1 MKSGKREALRL
12 STLVFVF
19 VTAAILWCC
28 ESNVNKVG
36 GRDSDTDQPDP
47 STRFD
52 EINGVV
58 WFYNNRY
65 DYRFED
71 IRGDLDTLHSAGFRI
86 LGFYAPYDGDKEKW
100 HGCGPLDFYT
110 PPPPCGSVED
120 FRALTSDAHDRGMKV
135 VAYFAIIYI
144 DKASEFFRTAEE
156 QYAAGDRT
164 SREVAAFHWTDNS
177 EDPLPTPAA
186 GPSAWQWSAT
196 AGAYFWSLWGEAGFD
211 MNLAGARAEIERAE
225 KFWLDAG
232 LDGFMFDALFV
243 DPAYRDLAVTLPSTY
258 TPTEKWLT
266 FESTNYEETDDYLE
280 FGLTSWFNL
289 EDDDTANDYTWIA
302 LGMDGGEG
310 LEEALLRRD
319 EARARGRLTHA
330 WSIWEDEDVDP
341 YPDEDR
347 MRVQEAAALAGGG
360 ITYGAPDYEAYM
372 RWPQARR
379 DRWEAVLVAV
389 NAHRSLWPSA
399 SRRRLSVGNDD
410 RAYAMLRTSTD
421 GTESALLVYNF
432 DDAPR
437 TVTVDLSGSSIST
450 DQAPVDLYEPGATP
464 PPIEGASYALELPA
478 YGFTF
483 LGVTLSP

>member
-12 STLVFVF
+12 ATLEFVF

-211 MNLAGARAEIERAE
+211 MNLAGARARVGKAE
-225 KFWLDAG
+225 LREFRRLLEGAEP
-232 LDGFMFDALFV
+232 GFIDDLVRTDLPEVFYGPGV
-243 DPAYRDLAVTLPSTY
+243 RDRYAASWMLVHFLLHAESGRYVNMLRTFLKQISEGTGY
-258 TPTEKWLT
+258 EEAFRNSFGSDIAA
-266 FESTNYEETDDYLE
+266 FESAWARYVVSLKPSPKHMCRDNMEEIMYLARE
-280 FGLTSWFNL
+280 IYGDPRRFDRLDRLHRKVAQSSRYRWSFRRPSGEAGSWLLWWMPKHINPGAHL
-289 EDDDTANDYTWIA
+289 GPGPSA
-302 LGMDGGEG
+302 LC
-310 LEEALLRRD
+310 
-319 EARARGRLTHA
+319 ARSWTPSQKYSAIS
-330 WSIWEDEDVDP
+330 W
-341 YPDEDR
+341 
-347 MRVQEAAALAGGG
+347 
-360 ITYGAPDYEAYM
+360 
-372 RWPQARR
+372 ARR
-379 DRWEAVLVAV
+379 SAISSSLPYLGVRFRSRWRRGSYPEK
-389 NAHRSLWPSA
+389 SA
-399 SRRRLSVGNDD
+399 SRAATSSPQVSVP
-410 RAYAMLRTSTD
+410 SW
-421 GTESALLVYNF
+421 
-432 DDAPR
+432 
-437 TVTVDLSGSSIST
+437 
-450 DQAPVDLYEPGATP
+450 
-464 PPIEGASYALELPA
+464 
-478 YGFTF
+478 
-483 LGVTLSP
+483 